1 MYDEGPIT
9 KQRHHVVSLFLERW
23 SDKLKILL
31 LFYKPWI
38 KVIDRKYVY
47 RLIFLQRS
55 SEYRDV
61 NSRNIN
67 IVLIIQQ
74 RSSAA
79 CIFSFLEFIW
89 CDCSFC
95 TFFLN
100 PYTRILSNLVAK
112 KETKLSV
119 NKVNLW
125 INLAALIVQLNSDTA
140 AASLSSHPAGI
151 SEKRCTFAHVK
162 S

>member
-1 MYDEGPIT
+1 MSQSNQQ
-9 KQRHHVVSLFLERW
+9 KH
-23 SDKLKILL
+23 
-31 LFYKPWI
+31 
-38 KVIDRKYVY
+38 VY

-79 CIFSFLEFIW
+79 CIFSFFSSSGVIVLSVPF
-89 CDCSFC
+89 S
-95 TFFLN
+95 LN

-119 NKVNLW
+119 NKVHLW
-125 INLAALIVQLNSDTA
+125 INLAAQIVQLNSDTA

-151 SEKRCTFAHVK
+151 SEKRCTFARVK
-162 S
+162 SQSLYLFALTMREMRVRGIRFKTRRTSSSQEAKT

>member
-31 LFYKPWI
+31 FFYKPRI

-55 SEYRDV
+55 SEYHDV

-79 CIFSFLEFIW
+79 CIFSFFSSSGVIVLSVPF
-89 CDCSFC
+89 S
-95 TFFLN
+95 LN

-112 KETKLSV
+112 KRDETHSK
-119 NKVNLW
+119 
-125 INLAALIVQLNSDTA
+125 
-140 AASLSSHPAGI
+140 
-151 SEKRCTFAHVK
+151 
-162 S
+162 